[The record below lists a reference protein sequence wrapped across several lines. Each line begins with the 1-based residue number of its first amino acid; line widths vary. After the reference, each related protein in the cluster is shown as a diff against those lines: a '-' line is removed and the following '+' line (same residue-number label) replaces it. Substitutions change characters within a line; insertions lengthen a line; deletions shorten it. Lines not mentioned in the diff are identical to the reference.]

1 MRQWFL
7 MARTASFAVNLTLVL
22 SCRHFQQGGPVGH
35 KPHRHDH
42 VHTHPLSAGP
52 TRRDFLSSMI
62 GTAILAPWAM
72 GQQQPRN
79 PSEIAEQF
87 RKMSEDYEREGLAAP
102 FKGIT
107 TSGEVMPGL
116 FEIKPT
122 GVSTEPVR
130 NAAVAFIETLNPVQ
144 LARTMYPVDDVEWR
158 KWMNQHFYA
167 RQGVSFAD
175 MTDRQREAAFGLL
188 RASLSSQGFELTRN
202 IMRLNEVLAELA
214 EDHDFLGEWLYYIQ
228 IYGKPSATD
237 PWGWKLEGHHAIINY
252 FVLGD
257 QVVMTPLFIGSEPVK
272 APSGKYKGIEI
283 LQKEQNDGLEML
295 KALPDTQRK
304 KAILE
309 FSKTGH
315 NNLTEAFK
323 DNVVID
329 YAGLRTNELAGPTRQ
344 RLRDLIHLYVSNM
357 DDGHARVKM
366 DEVDH
371 HLDNTWFTWIG
382 GAQPDS
388 VFYYRVQSPVIL
400 IEFDHQRP
408 ANLRKLAADPSKPT
422 QQHIH
427 CVVRTPNGN
436 DYGKD
441 LLRQHYL
448 AHSHST

>member
-1 MRQWFL
+1 ME
-7 MARTASFAVNLTLVL
+7 
-22 SCRHFQQGGPVGH
+22 H
-35 KPHRHDH
+35 KPHHHHHDH

-52 TRRDFLSSMI
+52 TRRDFLSSLI
-62 GTAILAPWAM
+62 CSAVLAPWAM
-72 GQQQPRN
+72 GQQQSRN

-87 RKMSEDYEREGLAAP
+87 RKMSEDYEKEGLAAP

-107 TSGEVMPGL
+107 TSGDVMPGL
-116 FEIKPT
+116 FEIKPA

-130 NAAVAFIETLNPVQ
+130 TAAVAFIETLNPVQ
-144 LARTMYPVDDVEWR
+144 LARTMYPVDDLEWR

-175 MTDRQREAAFGLL
+175 MTDRQREAAFGLI

-202 IMRLNEVLAELA
+202 IMRLNETLAELA

-295 KALPDTQRK
+295 KALPDAQRK

-309 FSKTGH
+309 FSNTGN

-329 YAGLRTNELAGPTRQ
+329 FAGLRTNELAAPTRQ

-357 DDGHARVKM
+357 DEGHARVKM
-366 DEVDH
+366 DEVDR

-388 VFYYRVQSPVIL
+388 VFYYRVQSPVVL

-422 QQHIH
+422 RQHIH

-448 AHSHST
+448 AQPHTT

>member
-1 MRQWFL
+1 
-7 MARTASFAVNLTLVL
+7 
-22 SCRHFQQGGPVGH
+22 VGH
-35 KPHRHDH
+35 KPHHYDH

-52 TRRDFLSSMI
+52 TRRDFLSLLIS
-62 GTAILAPWAM
+62 TAVLAPWMM
-72 GQQQPRN
+72 GQQESHN
-79 PSEIAEQF
+79 PSEIAERF
-87 RKMSEDYEREGLAAP
+87 RKMSEDYEKEGLAAP

-107 TSGEVMPGL
+107 TSGDVMPGL

-122 GVSTEPVR
+122 GVSSEPVR

-175 MTDRQREAAFGLL
+175 MTDRQREAAFGLM
-188 RASLSSQGFELTRN
+188 RASLSALGFELTRN
-202 IMRLNEVLAELA
+202 IMRLNETLAELA

-295 KALPDTQRK
+295 KALPEPLRK

-309 FSKTGH
+309 FSKSGN

-357 DDGHARVKM
+357 DEGHARVKM
-366 DEVDH
+366 DEIDR

-408 ANLRKLAADPSKPT
+408 ANLRKLAADPTKPT

-448 AHSHST
+448 AHPHTT

>member
-1 MRQWFL
+1 M
-7 MARTASFAVNLTLVL
+7 
-22 SCRHFQQGGPVGH
+22 GH
-35 KPHRHDH
+35 KPHHHRHHDH
-42 VHTHPLSAGP
+42 VHTHPSSAGP
-52 TRRDFLSSMI
+52 TRRDFLSSLI
-62 GTAILAPWAM
+62 CTAVLVPWAM
-72 GQQQPRN
+72 GQQQSRN

-87 RKMSEDYEREGLAAP
+87 RKMSEDYEKEGLAAP

-107 TSGEVMPGL
+107 TNGEVMPGL

-122 GVSTEPVR
+122 GVSTEPLR

-144 LARTMYPVDDVEWR
+144 LGRTMYPVDDVEWR

-175 MTDRQREAAFGLL
+175 MTNRQREAAFGLI

-202 IMRLNEVLAELA
+202 IMRLNETLAELA

-295 KALPDTQRK
+295 KALPEAQRK

-309 FSKTGH
+309 FSKSGN

-357 DDGHARVKM
+357 DEGHARVKM
-366 DEVDH
+366 DEIDR

-408 ANLRKLAADPSKPT
+408 ANLRKLATDPMKPT

-448 AHSHST
+448 AHPHTT

>member
-1 MRQWFL
+1 
-7 MARTASFAVNLTLVL
+7 
-22 SCRHFQQGGPVGH
+22 VGH
-35 KPHRHDH
+35 KPHHYDH

-52 TRRDFLSSMI
+52 TRRDFLSLLIS
-62 GTAILAPWAM
+62 TAVLAPWMM
-72 GQQQPRN
+72 GQQESHN
-79 PSEIAEQF
+79 PSEIAERF
-87 RKMSEDYEREGLAAP
+87 RKMSEDYEKEGLAAP

-107 TSGEVMPGL
+107 TSGDVMPGL

-122 GVSTEPVR
+122 GVSSEPVR

-175 MTDRQREAAFGLL
+175 MTDRQREAAFGLM
-188 RASLSSQGFELTRN
+188 RASLSAQGFELTRN
-202 IMRLNEVLAELA
+202 IMRLNETLAELA

-295 KALPDTQRK
+295 KALPEPLRK

-309 FSKTGH
+309 FSKSGN

-357 DDGHARVKM
+357 DEGHARVKM
-366 DEVDH
+366 DEIDR

-400 IEFDHQRP
+400 IEFDHQSP
-408 ANLRKLAADPSKPT
+408 ANLRKLAADPTKPT

-448 AHSHST
+448 AHPHTT